1 MFSNNHVTV
10 TSTSNPCLRTVQ
22 NIISDVLSLNY
33 SLTIDVDPVILLASS
48 YSDTDRVPDCR
59 TPDRVIV
66 VIASEIGSS
75 KYFAP
80 DPLLSLNLFSV
91 VLCTALIQLITRSG
105 YKAAQQLINPIRNE
119 SLKWMIIRVSREVVG
134 EEPGTES
141 HLAIF
146 HQGGVQNLSTAL
158 FSWQ

>member
-1 MFSNNHVTV
+1 M
-10 TSTSNPCLRTVQ
+10 TSTSNPCLRTVK

-33 SLTIDVDPVILLASS
+33 SLTIDVDPVVLLASS

-80 DPLLSLNLFSV
+80 DPLLSLNPLSVFFS
-91 VLCTALIQLITRSG
+91 AAFIQLITRSG
-105 YKAAQQLINPIRNE
+105 YIAAQGLVLPIRYQ
-119 SLKWMIIRVSREVVG
+119 SLKWITMRGSREVVS

-141 HLAIF
+141 HLGIF
-146 HQGGVQNLSTAL
+146 PQGGVQDLSTAVL
-158 FSWQ
+158 SWQ